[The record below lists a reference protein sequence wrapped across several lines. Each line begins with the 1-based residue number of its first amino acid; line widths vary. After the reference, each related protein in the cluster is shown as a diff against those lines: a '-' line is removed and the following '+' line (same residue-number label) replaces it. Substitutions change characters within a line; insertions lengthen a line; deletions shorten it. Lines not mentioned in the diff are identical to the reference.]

1 MDEVLQEL
9 RALNAR
15 FDAYET
21 NVNGRLDAID
31 KKLNELMSLVVANHE
46 DILENRNEI
55 RTLRELVDANSD
67 ALQRIESN
75 LRLRAEQIESNS
87 HEIERLTEAFNAK
100 FPGYLE

>member
-15 FDAYET
+15 FDAFEAHI
-21 NVNGRLDAID
+21 NNRLDNID
-31 KKLNELMSLVVANHE
+31 NTLNQLMALVEANHE
-46 DILENRNEI
+46 DVLENRAHI
-55 RTLRELVDANSD
+55 QSLRELVDANSE
-67 ALQRIESN
+67 ALHRIEGKFQ
-75 LRLRAEQIESNS
+75 LKIQQIEDNS